1 MPHPGKGDEISI
13 TSTRKAQ
20 QAAGQYHYRTRD
32 TWSLSR
38 MKILS
43 CYEQTRVAW
52 LPGKK
57 HGHSYDTLNFLLV
70 RP

>member
-13 TSTRKAQ
+13 TSTRKAR

-43 CYEQTRVAW
+43 RYEQTSDCLPVASR
-52 LPGKK
+52 KE
-57 HGHSYDTLNFLLV
+57 TRTFL
-70 RP
+70 